1 MTTRSII
8 VPVIMCGGAGTR
20 LWPLSTKDN
29 PKQLH
34 ALTGALTLLQQ
45 TVLRCPQTRGFA
57 APILVC
63 AERHADQVLAQC
75 EAVNTTPAAIITE
88 PCPRNTA
95 PCAIS
100 AALAVQAQFGDSAQ
114 VLLLAADHYIA
125 DTKGFVETV
134 QLGARAAAKG
144 HIVTFGAAPTVPA
157 TGYGYLQKG
166 TALMPGIFTVSA
178 FVEKPDEETAKA
190 YLKSGDYV
198 WNAGIFLFSAAVMLS
213 EMEKYR
219 PDILKAA
226 AQAWE
231 KAGQDKVYQYLDAE
245 AFAAC
250 PSESVDYAV
259 MEKTQCA
266 VVVPLDVGWSD
277 VGAWP
282 AIYDLAKK
290 DKNGNACHGSVVT
303 QSTQGTLL
311 YADKDGPMIAALGIK
326 NLAIITT
333 SKAVLVAPL
342 DQAEQIKAL
351 IEKLDDE
358 QR

>member
-1 MTTRSII
+1 MSKTPLI

-29 PKQLH
+29 PKQMH
-34 ALTGALTLLQQ
+34 ALTGTLTLLQQ
-45 TVLRCPQTRGFA
+45 TVLRCPQSRGFA
-57 APILVC
+57 APVLVC
-63 AERHADQVLAQC
+63 AARHADQVLAQC
-75 EAVNTTPAAIITE
+75 EAVNTMPAAIITE

-100 AALAVQAQFGDSAQ
+100 AALAVQAQYGDEAQ
-114 VLLLAADHYIA
+114 VLLLAADHYVA
-125 DTKGFVETV
+125 DGDGFIEAAK
-134 QLGARAAAKG
+134 LGAHAAAKG
-144 HIVTFGAAPTVPA
+144 QIVTFGAHPSHPA
-157 TGYGYLQKG
+157 TGYGYIRKG
-166 TALMPGIFTVSA
+166 AAMMPDTFKVAA
-178 FVEKPDEETAKA
+178 FVEKPDADTAQT
-190 YLKSGDYV
+190 YVDSGDYV
-198 WNAGIFLFSAAVMLS
+198 WNAGIFLFSASVMLS

-219 PDILKAA
+219 PDILEAA

-231 KAGQDKVYQYLDAE
+231 KAGQDKVYQHLDAE

-266 VVVPLDVGWSD
+266 AVVPLDVGWSD

-290 DKNGNACHGSVVT
+290 DKNGNACHGQVLAER
-303 QSTQGTLL
+303 TQGSLL
-311 YADKDGPMIAALGIK
+311 YADKDGPIVTALGVE
-326 NLAIITT
+326 NLAIIATK
-333 SKAVLVAPL
+333 KAVLVVPL

-351 IEKLDDE
+351 IAKLGDE